1 MLQKENAA
9 MEEIVFFQSGNLL
22 IEGRYAESGT
32 EKGVVIS
39 HPHPQMGGSMWNNV
53 VETLVSFFIAKNYS
67 TLRFN
72 FRGVGKSEGTYDEG
86 KGEQQDIMAAANYL
100 STLNKKDI
108 ILTGYSF
115 GAWVT
120 VNVISSHEGF
130 KDAILISPPVLFLE
144 FDFSRCHDKIG
155 LMTCGEQDQFASLD
169 SLSSVAAAINSRLEI
184 IKGADHFYLGK
195 EREISEI
202 LDQYL

>member
-1 MLQKENAA
+1 
-9 MEEIVFFQSGNLL
+9 MEEVVFFRSGNLT

-32 EKGVVIS
+32 QKGVVIS

-53 VETLVSFFIAKNYS
+53 VETLVASFFSKDYS

-72 FRGVGKSEGTYDEG
+72 FRGVGKSEGTYDDG
-86 KGEQQDIMAAANYL
+86 RGEQQDILAAAKYL
-100 STLNKKDI
+100 STLNKKSI
-108 ILTGYSF
+108 VLAGYSF
-115 GAWVT
+115 GAWAT
-120 VNVISSHEGF
+120 VNLISNHDGF

-155 LMTCGEQDQFASLD
+155 LMTCGEQDQFTSLD
-169 SLSSVAAAINSRLEI
+169 SLSAVAFTINSRFEI

-195 EREISEI
+195 EQKIAEI